1 MHFKPLFLAAVI
13 SLSSSF
19 PNVAY
24 ARQQSEVVAELYGAM
39 PTGITVAP
47 NGRIFI
53 NYPQWG
59 DGSEFTV
66 AELIDGKAVA
76 YPSQEMNTFN
86 AAIPTERFS
95 SVQSVVA
102 DGENRLWVLDT
113 GSPGF
118 QSPIMGA
125 AKLVAIDLTTDR
137 VIKTIVFSPEVVLPT
152 SYVNDLR
159 LDLRKGAEGVAYI
172 TDSSLSG
179 PGGIIV
185 VDLASGQ
192 ASRRLSG
199 ASSTMPDPSFVP
211 VIQGEELKVRLP
223 DQEPQPWL
231 VASDGIAISA
241 DGETLYYCALS
252 SRHLYSIPTAAL
264 LNSSLSDADLEGFVT
279 DLGIKGPSDG
289 LSEDTDGNIYA
300 GDYEKNAIL
309 RLGRDGKWETVVE
322 GPEVLWPDTLSMGT
336 DGYLYFT
343 ANQLHRQ
350 AAFHQ
355 GVDLREQPYQVL
367 RVKVDARPVYLK

>member
-1 MHFKPLFLAAVI
+1 MYFKPLFLAVI
-13 SLSSSF
+13 VSVSSALPSL
-19 PNVAY
+19 AQ

-39 PTGITVAP
+39 PTGVTVAP

-59 DGSEFTV
+59 DESAFTV
-66 AELIDGKAVA
+66 AELIDGKAIA
-76 YPSQEMNTFN
+76 FPSQEMNTFDGN
-86 AAIPTERFS
+86 APSEHFS

-118 QSPIMGA
+118 QAPMEGA
-125 AKLVAIDLTTDR
+125 AKLVAIDLATDQ
-137 VIKTIVFSPEVVLPT
+137 VVKTIVFSSKVVLST

-159 LDLRKGAEGVAYI
+159 LDLRKGSEGVAYI
-172 TDSSLSG
+172 TDSSLNG

-185 VDLASGQ
+185 VDLASGE
-192 ASRRLSG
+192 ATRRLSG
-199 ASSTMPDPSFVP
+199 AKSTMPDLSFVP
-211 VIQGEELKVRLP
+211 VIEGEELKVRLP
-223 DQEPQPWL
+223 DQEPQPWM

-241 DGETLYYCALS
+241 DGETLYFCALS

-264 LNSSLSDADLEGFVT
+264 LDPDLNDAELEKLVT
-279 DLGIKGPSDG
+279 DLGLKGPSDG
-289 LSEDTDGNIYA
+289 LSEDSDGNIYA

-309 RLGRDGKWETVVE
+309 RLDRKGNWETVVQ

-367 RVKVDARPVYLK
+367 RVKVDAFPVYLK

>member
-1 MHFKPLFLAAVI
+1 MYFKPLFLAAII
-13 SLSSSF
+13 SVSSAL
-19 PNVAY
+19 PGLAQ

-39 PTGITVAP
+39 PTGVTVAP
-47 NGRIFI
+47 SGRIFI

-59 DGSEFTV
+59 DESAFTV
-66 AELIDGKAVA
+66 AELIDGKAIA
-76 YPSQEMNTFN
+76 FPSQEMNTFDSN
-86 AAIPTERFS
+86 APSERFS

-118 QSPIMGA
+118 QAPLEGA
-125 AKLVAIDLTTDR
+125 AKLVAIDLTTDQ
-137 VIKTIVFSPEVVLPT
+137 VVKTIIFPSKVVLST

-185 VDLASGQ
+185 VDLATGE
-192 ASRRLSG
+192 ATRRLSG
-199 ASSTMPDPSFVP
+199 AKSTMPDPSFVP
-211 VIQGEELKVRLP
+211 VIEGEELKIRLP
-223 DQEPQPWL
+223 DQEPQPWM

-241 DGETLYYCALS
+241 DGETLYFCALS

-264 LNSSLSDADLEGFVT
+264 LNPDLNDADLEGFVT
-279 DLGIKGPSDG
+279 DLGLKGPSDG
-289 LSEDTDGNIYA
+289 LSEDSDGNIYA

-309 RLGRDGKWETVVE
+309 RLDREGNWETVVE
-322 GPEVLWPDTLSMGT
+322 GPEVLWPDTLSMGM

-367 RVKVDARPVYLK
+367 RVKVDALPVYLK